1 MCLQGGAGGLAALLE
16 GASPSFYLMYLLAAG
31 FGLPVRSLSRGE
43 LILAGAGAPAWS
55 RCTRALKPNSL
66 GAHLTERTVQCS
78 EDALVVWV
86 GSKLWLGH
94 YGSGWYAAG
103 VLLLVYAGVVLS
115 DYVRR
120 QALFT
125 HSQWPLAADPQ
136 GKSQSG

>member
-1 MCLQGGAGGLAALLE
+1 MCSQGGAGGLAAQLE
-16 GASPSFYLMYLLAAG
+16 GAPPQFYFLYLIAAG
-31 FGLPVRSLSRGE
+31 FGLPVRSLSYGG
-43 LILAGAGAPAWS
+43 LVSAGAGGPAW
-55 RCTRALKPNSL
+55 RRRIRVLNPNCL
-66 GAHLTERTVQCS
+66 GADLAERTAQCS

-120 QALFT
+120 QAPYSFT
-125 HSQWPLAADPQ
+125 EALGCWISQGCLSPN
-136 GKSQSG
+136 